1 MAHPRAI
8 EIQSRGDGLSTDT
21 AGMPDAETI
30 QCHPPRRIKVDRPL
44 LVGRAAGVVDVPLE
58 HPTVSLR
65 HAKLFPHGGRAW
77 VKDLHSSA
85 GTFIDGERIRHD
97 TVLPAGCRLS
107 IGPYQ
112 FTFDGLY
119 LDAIDAASAT
129 LALGCL
135 DVSRHATHRVTG
147 ERLTLLH
154 QLSLAIKP
162 RELVCL
168 IGPSGCGKST
178 LLSTLAGRALPD
190 RGRVL
195 YGGMNLHAAF
205 DAVKHDLAVVPQ
217 REALHGGLTV
227 RQALWY
233 AAGLRLP
240 ADTSADELD
249 RRVGSLL
256 DEVGLAARSALRVRD
271 LSGGQRKR
279 LCLAVEICHTP
290 RMIFIDEVTS
300 GLDELADADMM
311 RLFRGLA
318 ERGRSLVCITHNTLN
333 IERSAHRVIV
343 LAAGGRLAC
352 VGTPAETCGYFGISR
367 LGDVYAVLERR
378 QPPEW
383 EDAFRGHPLELQHV
397 AAPLRRLPTAEQTPV
412 RRLRFKTVT
421 PREPSPPERQLRLLT
436 GRLLTMLS
444 MNPKA
449 AAVAVGQ
456 AVFVGLMLVAFFGD
470 LQAAAD
476 PAARLSNCRTAAF
489 LAVVTAFWLGC
500 NNAASEIAR
509 ERLLFERER
518 SVAISAAAY
527 HASKVIVLGG
537 IAVVQAVV
545 VYGLMAAWCNF
556 PRHDGPAGI
565 IVQGGV
571 TIATGVVGTLVGLAI
586 SAVART
592 EETAIRAVP
601 LVLIPQIVLADVV
614 ADLHGWLE
622 HVGTTGIST
631 YWALR
636 GFTSG
641 VAAYGLPGENAP
653 RLLPALAMLAA
664 HGLVAIACTCI
675 GLRRRPREQD

>member
-1 MAHPRAI
+1 M
-8 EIQSRGDGLSTDT
+8 
-21 AGMPDAETI
+21 
-30 QCHPPRRIKVDRPL
+30 
-44 LVGRAAGVVDVPLE
+44 VDVPLE

-97 TVLPAGCRLS
+97 TVLSAGCRLS

-112 FTFDGLY
+112 FTFDGLH
-119 LDAIDAASAT
+119 LDAVDTVSAT

-135 DVSRHATHRVTG
+135 DVSRYAIHRVTG

-154 QLSLAIKP
+154 QLSLAVTP

-178 LLSTLAGRALPD
+178 LLSTLAGRVLPD

-195 YGGMNLHAAF
+195 YGGVNLHAAF
-205 DAVKHDLAVVPQ
+205 DAVKHDIAVVPQ

-227 RQALWY
+227 RQSLWY

-240 ADTSADELD
+240 ADTSADELNH
-249 RRVGSLL
+249 RVEGLL
-256 DEVGLAARSALRVRD
+256 DEVGLTGRSAVRVRN

-279 LCLAVEICHTP
+279 LCLAIEICHTP

-352 VGTPAETCGYFGISR
+352 VGTPAETCGYFGVSR
-367 LGDVYAVLERR
+367 LGDVYAALGQR
-378 QPPEW
+378 QPQEW
-383 EDAFRGHPLELQHV
+383 EEAFRSHPLELRYV
-397 AAPLRRLPTAEQTPV
+397 AAPLRRLPTAEQPAG
-412 RRLRFKTVT
+412 RRLRFKAVT
-421 PREPSPPERQLRLLT
+421 PREPSSLSRQLRLLT

-444 MNPKA
+444 MNPKTPLA
-449 AAVAVGQ
+449 AMGQ
-456 AVFVGLMLVAFFGD
+456 ALFVGLMLVAFFGD
-470 LQAAAD
+470 LQATAD
-476 PAARLSNCRTAAF
+476 PAVRLSNCRTAGF

-500 NNAASEIAR
+500 NNAAPEIAR

-527 HASKVIVLGG
+527 FASKVLVLGG
-537 IAVVQAVV
+537 ISVAQAAI
-545 VYGLMAAWCNF
+545 VYGLMATWCNF
-556 PRHDGPAGI
+556 PSHHGLAGV

-571 TIATGVVGTLVGLAI
+571 TLATGFVGTLVGLAI

-592 EETAIRAVP
+592 EEVAIRAVP

-622 HVGTTGIST
+622 RVGTTGIST
-631 YWALR
+631 YWAFR

-641 VAAYGLPGENAP
+641 VVAYSLPGEDTP
-653 RLLPALAMLAA
+653 RLLPALSMLAA
-664 HGLVAIACTCI
+664 HGLVAMAITCI
-675 GLRRRPREQD
+675 GLRRRPQEPD

>member
-1 MAHPRAI
+1 
-8 EIQSRGDGLSTDT
+8 
-21 AGMPDAETI
+21 MPDAETI
-30 QCHPPRRIKVDRPL
+30 QRHVPRRIAVDRPL
-44 LVGRAAGVVDVPLE
+44 LVGRAAGMVDVQLE

-85 GTFIDGERIRHD
+85 GTFIDGERVRHD
-97 TVLPAGCRLS
+97 TVLPTGCRLS

-112 FTFDGLY
+112 FTFDGLH
-119 LDAIDAASAT
+119 LNAVDAVSAT

-135 DVSRHATHRVTG
+135 DVSRYATHRVTG
-147 ERLTLLH
+147 EKLTLLH
-154 QLSLAIKP
+154 QLSLAVTP
-162 RELVCL
+162 RELICL

-178 LLSTLAGRALPD
+178 LLSTLAGRTLPD

-195 YGGMNLHAAF
+195 YGGVNLHSAF
-205 DAVKHDLAVVPQ
+205 DAVKHDIAVVPQ

-227 RQALWY
+227 RQTLWY

-249 RRVGSLL
+249 RRVESLL
-256 DEVGLAARSALRVRD
+256 DEVGLANKSAVRVRN

-279 LCLAVEICHTP
+279 LCLAIEICHTP

-300 GLDELADADMM
+300 GLDERADADMM

-333 IERSAHRVIV
+333 IERSAHRVVV

-367 LGDVYAVLERR
+367 LGDVYAALERR
-378 QPPEW
+378 QPQEW
-383 EDAFRGHPLELQHV
+383 AAAFRGHPLELQHV
-397 AAPLRRLPTAEQTPV
+397 AAPLRRLPTAEQPAG
-412 RRLRFKTVT
+412 RRLRFKAVT
-421 PREPSPPERQLRLLT
+421 PREPSPLSRQMHLLT

-449 AAVAVGQ
+449 LLAALGQ
-456 AVFVGLMLVAFFGD
+456 ALFVGLMLVAFFGD
-470 LQAAAD
+470 LQATAD
-476 PAARLSNCRTAAF
+476 PATRLSNCRTAAF

-500 NNAASEIAR
+500 NNAAPEIAR

-518 SVAISAAAY
+518 SVAISATAY
-527 HASKVIVLGG
+527 YASKILVLGG
-537 IAVVQAVV
+537 ISVAQAAIVF
-545 VYGLMAAWCNF
+545 GLMATWCNF
-556 PRHDGPAGI
+556 PGHDGLAGV

-571 TIATGVVGTLVGLAI
+571 TLATGFVGTLVGLAI

-592 EETAIRAVP
+592 EEIAIRTVP

-622 HVGTTGIST
+622 HLGTTGIST
-631 YWALR
+631 YWAFR

-641 VAAYGLPGENAP
+641 VAAYSMPGENAP
-653 RLLPALAMLAA
+653 LLLPALAMLAA
-664 HGLVAIACTCI
+664 HGLVAMAITCI
-675 GLRRRPREQD
+675 GLRRRPQEPD